1 MSRKRGFGKTFKAD
15 SLNNLALK
23 AVEAAEK
30 SKLGKVVKFSPPV
43 LYQYTHFIKSSGN
56 NQVEI
61 SEAYMDT
68 MADKIAA
75 ATSHAV
81 NKGIEDGYHKAVT
94 KLQKHQERLNIA
106 RERTQL

>member
-1 MSRKRGFGKTFKAD
+1 MS
-15 SLNNLALK
+15 LP
-23 AVEAAEK
+23 
-30 SKLGKVVKFSPPV
+30 LGTSAPIV
-43 LYQYTHFIKSSGN
+43 SSGTGAPKFN
-56 NQVEI
+56 YGGGGGPSTLI
-61 SEAYMDT
+61 SAVGNDVPHFT
-68 MADKIAA
+68 AAA